1 MTGCVLLFWLW
12 QCMLRGGFVVKE
24 VQVGLCRWGPGV
36 VCVD

>member
-1 MTGCVLLFWLW
+1 MCPAVLV
-12 QCMLRGGFVVKE
+12 MAVHVEGEFVVKE

>member
-1 MTGCVLLFWLW
+1 MAVQVEGE
-12 QCMLRGGFVVKE
+12 GGVVVMA